1 MLGEFITKG
10 LVLVLGY
17 AYPAFECFK
26 TMEKNKVEK
35 AELQFWCQYWVILAV
50 LTVFEGIG
58 AIFISWYAVLT
69 LATRRLIHIYFAF
82 HRYEEARRRRSCVV
96 SGRISVTWLPRMRR
110 RGNGKCRKRMENRR
124 KRISSSRT

>member
-35 AELQFWCQYWVILAV
+35 AELQFWCQYW
-50 LTVFEGIG
+50 
-58 AIFISWYAVLT
+58 
-69 LATRRLIHIYFAF
+69 
-82 HRYEEARRRRSCVV
+82 YEEARRRRSCVV

-110 RGNGKCRKRMENRR
+110 RGNGKCRKMMENRR